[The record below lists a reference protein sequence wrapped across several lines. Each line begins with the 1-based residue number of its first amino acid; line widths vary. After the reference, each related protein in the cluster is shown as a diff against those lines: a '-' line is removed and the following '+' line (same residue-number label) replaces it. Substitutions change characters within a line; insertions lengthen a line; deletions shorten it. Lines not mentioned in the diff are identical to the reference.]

1 MRIQFNGANCILLPI
16 LKMCEIVRYT
26 HVFRGLPALMFLNFS
41 LRGVEK

>member
-16 LKMCEIVRYT
+16 FKLFEIVRYT
-26 HVFRGLPALMFLNFS
+26 RVFRCLPALMFLNFS

>member
-16 LKMCEIVRYT
+16 LKLFEIVRYT

-41 LRGVEK
+41 VRGVEK